1 MSFEDR
7 LELAQEKYTE
17 EWAQKIVDAN
27 NNPSDIEAQKPGPD
41 LVSIPMAVV
50 DEDKAVVVGHIFM
63 KRAMAEMF
71 DLWDLFPRVTED
83 GLVYFAI
90 PKSQQIEEE

>member
-1 MSFEDR
+1 MSFDDR

-17 EWAQKIVDAN
+17 EWAEKIVAAHN
-27 NNPSDIEAQKPGPD
+27 NSSETDQNPGPD

>member
-17 EWAQKIVDAN
+17 EWAQKIIDAN
-27 NNPSDIEAQKPGPD
+27 DNPSEDDQKPGPD

-90 PKSQQIEEE
+90 PKSQQEEPE

>member
-1 MSFEDR
+1 MSFDDR

-17 EWAQKIVDAN
+17 EWAQKIVDGN
-27 NNPSDIEAQKPGPD
+27 DNPSEDDQKPGPD

-71 DLWDLFPRVTED
+71 DLWDLFPRVTEE

-90 PKSQQIEEE
+90 PKSQQEEPE